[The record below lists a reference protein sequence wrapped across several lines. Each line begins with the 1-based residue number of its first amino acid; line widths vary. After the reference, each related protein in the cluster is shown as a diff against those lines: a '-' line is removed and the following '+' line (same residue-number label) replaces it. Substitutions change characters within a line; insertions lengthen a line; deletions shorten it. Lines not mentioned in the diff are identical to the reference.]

1 MRRLLDIS
9 YTSRIISKMN
19 LIPQE
24 ENNTEQT
31 SALDQTTTTPSTQ
44 EATTSPTST
53 PETSPSPEAVAETT
67 PEQSVAAE
75 ETTETIQAETTA
87 PAELSEEERQYQ
99 ELLNKSDADI
109 AKMSCAQITDDV
121 VLLLQSGELPPRS
134 IIDRY
139 KNVFYSKM
147 NSYLNT
153 VSEENAKLRADAEAQ
168 EIRLKELLNDF
179 KERNRKRQEEIA
191 EEQKANLATKRDLVE
206 RLSKLLTSSESF
218 SIISKEYREI
228 TESWR
233 NTGAVPPGDM
243 RQIQG
248 EFEHLREQFYDL
260 QQINNEFRDYDF
272 KKNLEAKEAIIQRA
286 KELAESTD
294 VTQAARELQ
303 DLHHRWRDVGPVAK
317 ELRKDLWKQFQELSA
332 KINSNN
338 QEYRNQQRTQE
349 GENEAIKRGIITQ
362 IEAINPNDIH
372 TFKDWRTY
380 TDQIKELQAQW
391 RKTGRVPRAVSEEL
405 YLHFRTA
412 CDIFF
417 DKRKEFMRDRNK
429 QISEQGDR
437 KRAII
442 EEIEQ
447 IVAEERWPEGHSRI
461 QELQTEWNEMI
472 HTNKHQALFKR
483 FRAAC
488 DTYYTHHKALYQAQR
503 EESKESVAT
512 AKQLLARAHELAA
525 IEAPSDADR
534 EEAVTLQRDFN
545 QLGYMPRKTRRKLQ
559 DELKEQ
565 MDAFF
570 NKLRASDKPRGDRR
584 GNRNNNR
591 RNFGPASPYGEEYDR
606 IQRRKEQLESDLQT
620 YSNNKERLSVTSRA
634 GENLLKMLE
643 ERCDSMQREIDE
655 LDLKLRDIRKEQRAQ
670 QGADEPADAPEQSK
684 EE

>member
-1 MRRLLDIS
+1 
-9 YTSRIISKMN
+9 MN

-24 ENNTEQT
+24 ENNVEQT

-191 EEQKANLATKRDLVE
+191 EEQKANLTIKRELVE
-206 RLSKLLTSSESF
+206 RLRKLLSSSESF

-228 TESWR
+228 TESWH

-248 EFEHLREQFYDL
+248 EFEHLREEFYDL

-272 KKNLEAKEAIIQRA
+272 KKNLEAKELIIQRA
-286 KELAESTD
+286 KELAESAD

-380 TDQIKELQAQW
+380 TDQIKELQTQW

-483 FRAAC
+483 FREAC

-525 IEAPSDADR
+525 IESPSDADR

-584 GNRNNNR
+584 SNRNNNR
-591 RNFGPASPYGEEYDR
+591 RNFGPTSPYGEEYDR

-620 YSNNKERLSVTSRA
+620 YSNNKERLSVTSSA

-643 ERCDSMQREIDE
+643 ERCDSMQQEIDE

-670 QGADEPADAPEQSK
+670 QEADEPAEAPEQGK

>member
-1 MRRLLDIS
+1 
-9 YTSRIISKMN
+9 MN

-67 PEQSVAAE
+67 PEQSVAAK

-191 EEQKANLATKRDLVE
+191 EEQKANLTIKRELVE
-206 RLSKLLTSSESF
+206 RLRKLLSSSESF

-228 TESWR
+228 TESWH

-248 EFEHLREQFYDL
+248 EFEHLREEFYDL

-272 KKNLEAKEAIIQRA
+272 KKNLEAKELIIQRA
-286 KELAESTD
+286 KELAESAD

-483 FRAAC
+483 FREAC

-503 EESKESVAT
+503 EESKEHIAT

-525 IEAPSDADR
+525 IESPSDADR
-534 EEAVTLQRDFN
+534 EEAVALQRDFN
-545 QLGYMPRKTRRKLQ
+545 QLGYMPRRTRRKLQ

-620 YSNNKERLSVTSRA
+620 YSNNKERLSVTSSA

-643 ERCDSMQREIDE
+643 ERCDSMQQEIDE

-670 QGADEPADAPEQSK
+670 QEGDAPAEAPEQGK

>member
-1 MRRLLDIS
+1 
-9 YTSRIISKMN
+9 MN

-191 EEQKANLATKRDLVE
+191 EEQKANLTIKRELVE
-206 RLSKLLTSSESF
+206 RLRKLLSSSESF

-228 TESWR
+228 TESWH

-248 EFEHLREQFYDL
+248 EFEHLREEFYDL

-272 KKNLEAKEAIIQRA
+272 KKNLEAKELIIQRA
-286 KELAESTD
+286 KELAESAD

-380 TDQIKELQAQW
+380 TDQIKELQTQW

-483 FRAAC
+483 FREAC

-525 IEAPSDADR
+525 IESPSDADR

-606 IQRRKEQLESDLQT
+606 IQRRKEQLENDLQT
-620 YSNNKERLSVTSRA
+620 YSNNKERLSVTSSA

-643 ERCDSMQREIDE
+643 ERCDSMQQEIDE
-655 LDLKLRDIRKEQRAQ
+655 LDLKLRDIRKEQRTQ
-670 QGADEPADAPEQSK
+670 QDADEPAPEAAQP
-684 EE
+684 EEK

>member
-1 MRRLLDIS
+1 
-9 YTSRIISKMN
+9 MN

-44 EATTSPTST
+44 EATTSQANT

-67 PEQSVAAE
+67 PEKSVATE

-332 KINSNN
+332 KINNNN

-380 TDQIKELQAQW
+380 TDQIKELQDQW

-429 QISEQGDR
+429 LISEQGDR

-570 NKLRASDKPRGDRR
+570 NKLRASDKPRGDKR

>member
-1 MRRLLDIS
+1 
-9 YTSRIISKMN
+9 MN

-44 EATTSPTST
+44 EATTSQANTL
-53 PETSPSPEAVAETT
+53 ETSPSPDTAAETT
-67 PEQSVAAE
+67 QEKSVATE
-75 ETTETIQAETTA
+75 ETTETIQSETTA

-332 KINSNN
+332 KINNNN

-380 TDQIKELQAQW
+380 TDQIKELQDQW

-429 QISEQGDR
+429 LISEQGDR

>member
-1 MRRLLDIS
+1 
-9 YTSRIISKMN
+9 MN

-24 ENNTEQT
+24 VNNTEQT

-75 ETTETIQAETTA
+75 ETTETIQAETTV

-191 EEQKANLATKRDLVE
+191 EEQKANLTIKRELVE
-206 RLSKLLTSSESF
+206 RLRKLLSSSESF

-228 TESWR
+228 TESWH

-248 EFEHLREQFYDL
+248 EFEHLREEFYDL

-272 KKNLEAKEAIIQRA
+272 KKNLEAKELIIQRA
-286 KELAESTD
+286 KELAESAD

-380 TDQIKELQAQW
+380 TDQIKELQTQW

-483 FRAAC
+483 FREAC

-525 IEAPSDADR
+525 IESPSDADR

-591 RNFGPASPYGEEYDR
+591 RNFGPTSPYGEEYDR

-620 YSNNKERLSVTSRA
+620 YSNNKERLSVTSSA

-643 ERCDSMQREIDE
+643 ERCDSMQQEIDE

-670 QGADEPADAPEQSK
+670 QETDAPAEAPEQGK

>member
-1 MRRLLDIS
+1 
-9 YTSRIISKMN
+9 MN

-44 EATTSPTST
+44 EATTSQANTL
-53 PETSPSPEAVAETT
+53 ETSPSPEAAAETT
-67 PEQSVAAE
+67 PEKSVATE

-332 KINSNN
+332 KINNNN

-380 TDQIKELQAQW
+380 TDQIKELQDQW

-429 QISEQGDR
+429 LISEQGDR

-534 EEAVTLQRDFN
+534 EEAVTLQRNFN

-620 YSNNKERLSVTSRA
+620 YSNNKERLSVTSSA

>member
-1 MRRLLDIS
+1 
-9 YTSRIISKMN
+9 MN

-31 SALDQTTTTPSTQ
+31 SAPDQTTTTPSTQ
-44 EATTSPTST
+44 EATTSPKST

-67 PEQSVAAE
+67 PEQPVAAE

-191 EEQKANLATKRDLVE
+191 EEQKANLTIKRELVE
-206 RLSKLLTSSESF
+206 RLRKLLSSSESF

-228 TESWR
+228 TESWH

-248 EFEHLREQFYDL
+248 EFEHLREEFYDL

-272 KKNLEAKEAIIQRA
+272 KKNLEAKELIIQRA
-286 KELAESTD
+286 KELAESAD

-483 FRAAC
+483 FREAC

-525 IEAPSDADR
+525 IESPSDADR

-559 DELKEQ
+559 DELKEL

-591 RNFGPASPYGEEYDR
+591 RNFGPTSPYGEEYDR
-606 IQRRKEQLESDLQT
+606 IQHRKEQLESDLQT
-620 YSNNKERLSVTSRA
+620 YSNNKERLSVTSSA

-643 ERCDSMQREIDE
+643 ERCDSMQQEIDE

-670 QGADEPADAPEQSK
+670 QDADAPAEAPEQGK

>member
-1 MRRLLDIS
+1 
-9 YTSRIISKMN
+9 MN
-19 LIPQE
+19 LTPQE
-24 ENNTEQT
+24 ENINQST
-31 SALDQTTTTPSTQ
+31 ALDQTTNTASAQ
-44 EATTSPTST
+44 EATTTPDTT
-53 PETSPSPEAVAETT
+53 PETSSSPETVTQTPQEEPIAEPVAT
-67 PEQSVAAE
+67 E
-75 ETTETIQAETTA
+75 ETTEKIQAETAA
-87 PAELSEEERQYQ
+87 PEELSEEEQQYQ

-139 KNVFYSKM
+139 KSVFYSKM

-191 EEQKANLATKRDLVE
+191 EEQKANLEIKRGLAD
-206 RLSKLLTSSESF
+206 RLRKLLTSSESF
-218 SIISKEYREI
+218 SVISKEYREI

-233 NTGAVPPGDM
+233 NAGAVPPGDM

-332 KINSNN
+332 QINFNN

-362 IEAINPNDIH
+362 IEAINPNEIH
-372 TFKDWRTY
+372 TFKDWRTF

-391 RKTGRVPRAVSEEL
+391 RKTGRVPRAVSDEL

-429 QISEQGDR
+429 LISEQGDR

-503 EESKESVAT
+503 EESKEHIAT
-512 AKQLLARAHELAA
+512 AKELVARARELAA
-525 IEAPSDADR
+525 IEAPSDAER
-534 EEAVTLQRDFN
+534 EEAVALQRDFY
-545 QLGYMPRKTRRKLQ
+545 QIGYMPRKTRGKLQ

-570 NKLRASDKPRGDRR
+570 NKLRASDRPRGDRR

-591 RNFGPASPYGEEYDR
+591 RNFAPSSPYGEEYDR

-620 YSNNKERLSVTSRA
+620 YSNNKERLSVTSSA

-643 ERCDSMQREIDE
+643 ERCDSMQQEIDE

-670 QGADEPADAPEQSK
+670 QEGDTPAPEAEQP
-684 EE
+684 EEK

>member
-1 MRRLLDIS
+1 
-9 YTSRIISKMN
+9 MN

-24 ENNTEQT
+24 VNNTEQT

-75 ETTETIQAETTA
+75 ETTETIQAETTV

-191 EEQKANLATKRDLVE
+191 EEQKANLTIKRELVE
-206 RLSKLLTSSESF
+206 RLRKLLSSSESF

-228 TESWR
+228 TESWH

-248 EFEHLREQFYDL
+248 EFEHLREEFYDL

-272 KKNLEAKEAIIQRA
+272 KKNLEAKELIIQRA
-286 KELAESTD
+286 KELAESAD

-380 TDQIKELQAQW
+380 TDQIKELQTQW

-483 FRAAC
+483 FREAC

-512 AKQLLARAHELAA
+512 AKQLLARAHELAT
-525 IEAPSDADR
+525 IESPSDADR

-591 RNFGPASPYGEEYDR
+591 RNFGPTSPYGEEYDR

-620 YSNNKERLSVTSRA
+620 YSNNKERLSVTSSA

-643 ERCDSMQREIDE
+643 ERCDSMQQEIDE
-655 LDLKLRDIRKEQRAQ
+655 LDLKLRDIRREQRAQ
-670 QGADEPADAPEQSK
+670 QETDAPAEAPEQGK

>member
-1 MRRLLDIS
+1 
-9 YTSRIISKMN
+9 MN

-44 EATTSPTST
+44 EATTSPANT
-53 PETSPSPEAVAETT
+53 PETSPSPDTATETT
-67 PEQSVAAE
+67 QEQPVTTE

-87 PAELSEEERQYQ
+87 PTELSEEERQYQ

-191 EEQKANLATKRDLVE
+191 EEQKANLAIKRELVE

-218 SIISKEYREI
+218 GVISKEYREI

-233 NTGAVPPGDM
+233 STGAVPPGDM

-260 QQINNEFRDYDF
+260 QQINNDFRDYDF

-286 KELAESTD
+286 KELSESTD

-380 TDQIKELQAQW
+380 TDQIKELQDQW

-417 DKRKEFMRDRNK
+417 DKRKEFMRERNK

-503 EESKESVAT
+503 EESKEHIAT

-545 QLGYMPRKTRRKLQ
+545 QLGYMPRRTRRKLQ

-620 YSNNKERLSVTSRA
+620 YSNNKERLSVTSSA

-643 ERCDSMQREIDE
+643 ERCDSMQQEIDE

-670 QGADEPADAPEQSK
+670 QEADQPADAPEQSK

>member
-1 MRRLLDIS
+1 
-9 YTSRIISKMN
+9 MN

-24 ENNTEQT
+24 ENKIEQT
-31 SALDQTTTTPSTQ
+31 SALDQTTTTPSAQ
-44 EATTSPTST
+44 EATTSPANT
-53 PETSPSPEAVAETT
+53 PETSPSPDTTTETTQEKPVAESTAT
-67 PEQSVAAE
+67 E
-75 ETTETIQAETTA
+75 ETTETIQAETAATT
-87 PAELSEEERQYQ
+87 ELSEEERQYQ

-191 EEQKANLATKRDLVE
+191 EEQKANLATKRELVE

-218 SIISKEYREI
+218 GVISKEYREI

-286 KELAESTD
+286 KELSESAD

-417 DKRKEFMRDRNK
+417 DKRKEFMRERNK

-503 EESKESVAT
+503 EESKEHIAT
-512 AKQLLARAHELAA
+512 AKKLLARAHELAA

-545 QLGYMPRKTRRKLQ
+545 QLGYMPRRTRRKLQ

-570 NKLRASDKPRGDRR
+570 NKLRASDRPRGDRR

-620 YSNNKERLSVTSRA
+620 YSNNKERLSVTSSA

-643 ERCDSMQREIDE
+643 ERCDSMQQEIDE

-670 QGADEPADAPEQSK
+670 QEADQPADAPEQSK

>member
-1 MRRLLDIS
+1 
-9 YTSRIISKMN
+9 MN

-24 ENNTEQT
+24 ENNVEQT

-99 ELLNKSDADI
+99 ELLNKNDADI

-191 EEQKANLATKRDLVE
+191 EEQKANLTIKRELVE
-206 RLSKLLTSSESF
+206 RLRKLLSSSESF

-228 TESWR
+228 TESWH

-248 EFEHLREQFYDL
+248 EFEHLREEFYDL

-272 KKNLEAKEAIIQRA
+272 KKNLEAKELIIQRA
-286 KELAESTD
+286 KELAESAD

-380 TDQIKELQAQW
+380 TDQIKELQTQW

-483 FRAAC
+483 FREAC

-525 IEAPSDADR
+525 IESPSDADR

-559 DELKEQ
+559 DELKEL

-620 YSNNKERLSVTSRA
+620 YSNNKERLSVTSSA

-643 ERCDSMQREIDE
+643 ERCDSMQQEIDE

-670 QGADEPADAPEQSK
+670 QEADEPAEAPEQGK

>member
-1 MRRLLDIS
+1 
-9 YTSRIISKMN
+9 MN

-24 ENNTEQT
+24 ENVEQT

-44 EATTSPTST
+44 EATTSQANTL
-53 PETSPSPEAVAETT
+53 ETSPSPDTAAETT
-67 PEQSVAAE
+67 QEKSVATE

-332 KINSNN
+332 KINNNN

-380 TDQIKELQAQW
+380 TDQIKELQDQW

-417 DKRKEFMRDRNK
+417 DKRKEFMRDRN
-429 QISEQGDR
+429 QLISEQGDR

-525 IEAPSDADR
+525 IESPSDADR
-534 EEAVTLQRDFN
+534 EEAVTLQRNFN

-620 YSNNKERLSVTSRA
+620 YSNNKERLSVTSSA

>member
-1 MRRLLDIS
+1 
-9 YTSRIISKMN
+9 MN

-24 ENNTEQT
+24 ENVEQT

-44 EATTSPTST
+44 EATTSQTNT
-53 PETSPSPEAVAETT
+53 LETSPSPDTTAETT
-67 PEQSVAAE
+67 QEKSVATE

-332 KINSNN
+332 KINNNN

-380 TDQIKELQAQW
+380 TDQIKELQDQW

-429 QISEQGDR
+429 LISEQGDR

>member
-1 MRRLLDIS
+1 
-9 YTSRIISKMN
+9 MN

-24 ENNTEQT
+24 ENKIEQT
-31 SALDQTTTTPSTQ
+31 SALDQTTTTPSAQ
-44 EATTSPTST
+44 EATTSPANT
-53 PETSPSPEAVAETT
+53 PETSPSPDTTTETTQEKPVAESTAT
-67 PEQSVAAE
+67 E
-75 ETTETIQAETTA
+75 ETTETIQAETAATT
-87 PAELSEEERQYQ
+87 ELSEEERQYQ

-191 EEQKANLATKRDLVE
+191 EEQKTNLATKRELVE

-218 SIISKEYREI
+218 GVISKEYREI

-286 KELAESTD
+286 KELSESAD

-380 TDQIKELQAQW
+380 TDQIKELQTQW

-417 DKRKEFMRDRNK
+417 DKRKEFMRERNK

-503 EESKESVAT
+503 EESKEHIAT

-545 QLGYMPRKTRRKLQ
+545 QLGYMPRRTRRKLQ

-570 NKLRASDKPRGDRR
+570 NKLRASDRPRGDRR

-620 YSNNKERLSVTSRA
+620 YSNNKERLSVTSSA

-643 ERCDSMQREIDE
+643 ERCDSMQQEIDE

-670 QGADEPADAPEQSK
+670 QESDQPADAPEQSK

>member
-1 MRRLLDIS
+1 
-9 YTSRIISKMN
+9 MN
-19 LIPQE
+19 LTPQE
-24 ENNTEQT
+24 ENKIEQT
-31 SALDQTTTTPSTQ
+31 SALDQTTTTPSAQ
-44 EATTSPTST
+44 EATTSPANT
-53 PETSPSPEAVAETT
+53 PETSPSPDTTTETTQEKPVAESTAT
-67 PEQSVAAE
+67 E
-75 ETTETIQAETTA
+75 ETTETIQAETAATT
-87 PAELSEEERQYQ
+87 ELSEEERQYQ

-191 EEQKANLATKRDLVE
+191 EEQKANLATKRELVE

-218 SIISKEYREI
+218 GVISKEYREI

-286 KELAESTD
+286 KELSESAD

-380 TDQIKELQAQW
+380 TDQIKELQDQW

-417 DKRKEFMRDRNK
+417 DKRKEFMRERNK
-429 QISEQGDR
+429 LISEQGDR

-503 EESKESVAT
+503 EESKEHIAT

-525 IEAPSDADR
+525 IEAPSDAER

-545 QLGYMPRKTRRKLQ
+545 QLGYMPRRTRRKLQ

-570 NKLRASDKPRGDRR
+570 NKLRASDRPRGDRR

-620 YSNNKERLSVTSRA
+620 YSNNKERLSVTSSA

-643 ERCDSMQREIDE
+643 ERCDSMQQEIDE

-670 QGADEPADAPEQSK
+670 QESDQPADAPEQSK

>member
-1 MRRLLDIS
+1 
-9 YTSRIISKMN
+9 MN
-19 LIPQE
+19 LTPQE
-24 ENNTEQT
+24 ENKIEQT
-31 SALDQTTTTPSTQ
+31 SALDQTTTTPSAQ
-44 EATTSPTST
+44 ETTTSPANT
-53 PETSPSPEAVAETT
+53 PETSPSPDTTTETTQEKPVAESTAT
-67 PEQSVAAE
+67 E
-75 ETTETIQAETTA
+75 ETTETIQAETAATT
-87 PAELSEEERQYQ
+87 ELSEEERQYQ

-191 EEQKANLATKRDLVE
+191 EEQKANLATKRELVE

-218 SIISKEYREI
+218 GVISKEYREI

-286 KELAESTD
+286 KELSESAD

-380 TDQIKELQAQW
+380 TDQIKELQTQW

-417 DKRKEFMRDRNK
+417 DKRKEFMRERNK
-429 QISEQGDR
+429 LISEQGDR

-503 EESKESVAT
+503 EESKEHIAT

-525 IEAPSDADR
+525 IEAPSDAER

-545 QLGYMPRKTRRKLQ
+545 QLGYMPRRTRRKLQ

-570 NKLRASDKPRGDRR
+570 NKLRASDRPRGDRR

-620 YSNNKERLSVTSRA
+620 YSNNKERLSVTSSA

-643 ERCDSMQREIDE
+643 ERCDSMQQEIDE

-670 QGADEPADAPEQSK
+670 QESDQPADAPEQSK

>member
-1 MRRLLDIS
+1 
-9 YTSRIISKMN
+9 MN

-53 PETSPSPEAVAETT
+53 LETSPSPDTALETT
-67 PEQSVAAE
+67 QEKSVTTE

-87 PAELSEEERQYQ
+87 PTELSEEERQYQ

-191 EEQKANLATKRDLVE
+191 EEQKANLAIKRELVE

-218 SIISKEYREI
+218 GVISKEYREI

-233 NTGAVPPGDM
+233 STGAVPPGDM

-260 QQINNEFRDYDF
+260 QQINNDFRDYDF

-286 KELAESTD
+286 KELSESTD

-417 DKRKEFMRDRNK
+417 DKRKEFMRERNK

-503 EESKESVAT
+503 EESKEHIAT
-512 AKQLLARAHELAA
+512 AKKLLARAHELAA

-545 QLGYMPRKTRRKLQ
+545 QLGYMPRRTRRKLQ

-570 NKLRASDKPRGDRR
+570 NKLRASDRPRGDRR

-620 YSNNKERLSVTSRA
+620 YSNNKERLSVTSSA

-643 ERCDSMQREIDE
+643 ERCDSMQQEIDE

-670 QGADEPADAPEQSK
+670 QEADQPADAPEQSK

>member
-1 MRRLLDIS
+1 
-9 YTSRIISKMN
+9 MN

-31 SALDQTTTTPSTQ
+31 SAPDQTTTTPSTQ
-44 EATTSPTST
+44 EATTSPKST

-67 PEQSVAAE
+67 PEQPVAAE

-191 EEQKANLATKRDLVE
+191 EEQKANLTIKRELVE
-206 RLSKLLTSSESF
+206 RLRKLLSSSESF

-228 TESWR
+228 TESWH

-248 EFEHLREQFYDL
+248 EFEHLREEFYDL

-272 KKNLEAKEAIIQRA
+272 KKNLEAKELIIQRA
-286 KELAESTD
+286 KELAESAD

-483 FRAAC
+483 FREAC

-503 EESKESVAT
+503 EESKEHIAT

-525 IEAPSDADR
+525 IESPSDADR
-534 EEAVTLQRDFN
+534 EEAVALQRDFN
-545 QLGYMPRKTRRKLQ
+545 QLGYMPRRTRRKLQ

-606 IQRRKEQLESDLQT
+606 IQHRKEQLESDLQT
-620 YSNNKERLSVTSRA
+620 YSNNKERLSVTSSA

-643 ERCDSMQREIDE
+643 ERCDSMQQEIDE

-670 QGADEPADAPEQSK
+670 QEADEPAEAPEQGK

>member
-1 MRRLLDIS
+1 
-9 YTSRIISKMN
+9 MN
-19 LIPQE
+19 LTPQE
-24 ENNTEQT
+24 ENKIEQT
-31 SALDQTTTTPSTQ
+31 SALDQTTTTPSAQ
-44 EATTSPTST
+44 EATTSPANT
-53 PETSPSPEAVAETT
+53 PETSPSPDTTTETTQEKPVAESTAT
-67 PEQSVAAE
+67 E
-75 ETTETIQAETTA
+75 ETTETIQAETAATT
-87 PAELSEEERQYQ
+87 ELSEEERQYQ

-109 AKMSCAQITDDV
+109 AKMSCVQITDDV

-191 EEQKANLATKRDLVE
+191 EEQKANLATKRELVE

-218 SIISKEYREI
+218 GVISKEYREI

-233 NTGAVPPGDM
+233 NTGAVTPSDM

-286 KELAESTD
+286 KELSESAD

-380 TDQIKELQAQW
+380 TDQIKELQTQW

-417 DKRKEFMRDRNK
+417 DKRKEFMRERNK
-429 QISEQGDR
+429 LISEQGDR

-503 EESKESVAT
+503 EESKEHIAT

-525 IEAPSDADR
+525 IEAPSDAER

-545 QLGYMPRKTRRKLQ
+545 QLGYMPRRTRRKLQ

-570 NKLRASDKPRGDRR
+570 NKLRASDRPRGDRR

-620 YSNNKERLSVTSRA
+620 YSNNKERLSVTSSA

-643 ERCDSMQREIDE
+643 ERCDSMQQEIDE

-670 QGADEPADAPEQSK
+670 QESDQPADAPEQSK

>member
-1 MRRLLDIS
+1 
-9 YTSRIISKMN
+9 MN

-24 ENNTEQT
+24 VNNTEQT

-67 PEQSVAAE
+67 PEQPVAAE

-191 EEQKANLATKRDLVE
+191 EEQKANLTIKRELVE
-206 RLSKLLTSSESF
+206 RLRKLLSSSESF

-228 TESWR
+228 TESWH

-248 EFEHLREQFYDL
+248 EFEHLREEFYDL

-272 KKNLEAKEAIIQRA
+272 KKNLEAKELIIQRA
-286 KELAESTD
+286 KELAESAD

-503 EESKESVAT
+503 EESKEHIAT

-545 QLGYMPRKTRRKLQ
+545 QLGYMPRRTRRKLQ

-620 YSNNKERLSVTSRA
+620 YSNNKERLSVTSSA

-643 ERCDSMQREIDE
+643 ERCDSMQQEIDE

-670 QGADEPADAPEQSK
+670 QEGDEPAPEAAQP
-684 EE
+684 EEK

>member
-1 MRRLLDIS
+1 
-9 YTSRIISKMN
+9 MN

-24 ENNTEQT
+24 ENNVEQT

-191 EEQKANLATKRDLVE
+191 EEQKANLTIKRELVE
-206 RLSKLLTSSESF
+206 RLRKLLSSSESF

-228 TESWR
+228 TESWH

-248 EFEHLREQFYDL
+248 EFEHLREEFYDL

-272 KKNLEAKEAIIQRA
+272 KKNLEAKELIIQRA
-286 KELAESTD
+286 KELAESAD

-483 FRAAC
+483 FREAC

-525 IEAPSDADR
+525 IESPSDADR

-620 YSNNKERLSVTSRA
+620 YSNNKERLSVTSSA

-643 ERCDSMQREIDE
+643 ERCDSMQQEIDE

-670 QGADEPADAPEQSK
+670 QEADAPAEAPEQGK

>member
-1 MRRLLDIS
+1 
-9 YTSRIISKMN
+9 MN

-24 ENNTEQT
+24 ENVEQT

-44 EATTSPTST
+44 EATTSQANT

-67 PEQSVAAE
+67 PEKSVATE

-332 KINSNN
+332 KINNNN

-380 TDQIKELQAQW
+380 TDQIKELQDQW

-429 QISEQGDR
+429 LISEQGDR

>member
-1 MRRLLDIS
+1 
-9 YTSRIISKMN
+9 MN

-24 ENNTEQT
+24 VNNTEQT

-75 ETTETIQAETTA
+75 ETTETIQAETTV

-191 EEQKANLATKRDLVE
+191 EEQKANLTIKRELVE
-206 RLSKLLTSSESF
+206 RLRKLLSSSESF

-228 TESWR
+228 TESWH

-248 EFEHLREQFYDL
+248 EFEHLREEFYDL

-272 KKNLEAKEAIIQRA
+272 KKNLEAKELIIQRA
-286 KELAESTD
+286 KELAESAD

-362 IEAINPNDIH
+362 I
-372 TFKDWRTY
+372 
-380 TDQIKELQAQW
+380 
-391 RKTGRVPRAVSEEL
+391 
-405 YLHFRTA
+405 
-412 CDIFF
+412 
-417 DKRKEFMRDRNK
+417 
-429 QISEQGDR
+429 
-437 KRAII
+437 
-442 EEIEQ
+442 
-447 IVAEERWPEGHSRI
+447 
-461 QELQTEWNEMI
+461 
-472 HTNKHQALFKR
+472 
-483 FRAAC
+483 
-488 DTYYTHHKALYQAQR
+488 
-503 EESKESVAT
+503 
-512 AKQLLARAHELAA
+512 
-525 IEAPSDADR
+525 
-534 EEAVTLQRDFN
+534 
-545 QLGYMPRKTRRKLQ
+545 
-559 DELKEQ
+559 
-565 MDAFF
+565 
-570 NKLRASDKPRGDRR
+570 
-584 GNRNNNR
+584 
-591 RNFGPASPYGEEYDR
+591 
-606 IQRRKEQLESDLQT
+606 
-620 YSNNKERLSVTSRA
+620 
-634 GENLLKMLE
+634 
-643 ERCDSMQREIDE
+643 
-655 LDLKLRDIRKEQRAQ
+655 
-670 QGADEPADAPEQSK
+670 
-684 EE
+684 

>member
-1 MRRLLDIS
+1 
-9 YTSRIISKMN
+9 MN

-24 ENNTEQT
+24 ENVEQT

-44 EATTSPTST
+44 EATTSQANTL
-53 PETSPSPEAVAETT
+53 ETSPSPDTAAETT
-67 PEQSVAAE
+67 QEKSVATE
-75 ETTETIQAETTA
+75 EPTETIQVETTA

-332 KINSNN
+332 KINNNN

-380 TDQIKELQAQW
+380 TDQIKELQDQW

-429 QISEQGDR
+429 LISEQGDR

>member
-1 MRRLLDIS
+1 
-9 YTSRIISKMN
+9 MN
-19 LIPQE
+19 LTPQE
-24 ENNTEQT
+24 ENKIEQT
-31 SALDQTTTTPSTQ
+31 SALDQTTTTPSAQ
-44 EATTSPTST
+44 EATTSPANT
-53 PETSPSPEAVAETT
+53 PETSPSPDTTTETTQEKPVAESTAT
-67 PEQSVAAE
+67 E
-75 ETTETIQAETTA
+75 ETTETIQAETAATT
-87 PAELSEEERQYQ
+87 ELSEEERQYQ

-191 EEQKANLATKRDLVE
+191 EEQKANLATKRELVE

-218 SIISKEYREI
+218 GVISKEYREI

-286 KELAESTD
+286 KELSESAD

-380 TDQIKELQAQW
+380 TDQIKELQTQW

-417 DKRKEFMRDRNK
+417 DKRKEFMRERNK
-429 QISEQGDR
+429 LISEQGDR

-503 EESKESVAT
+503 EESKEHIAT

-525 IEAPSDADR
+525 IEAPSDAER

-545 QLGYMPRKTRRKLQ
+545 QLGYMPRRTRRKLQ

-570 NKLRASDKPRGDRR
+570 NKLRASDRPRGDRR

-620 YSNNKERLSVTSRA
+620 YSNNKERLSVTSSA

-643 ERCDSMQREIDE
+643 ERCDSMQQEIDE

-670 QGADEPADAPEQSK
+670 QESDQPADASEQSK

>member
-1 MRRLLDIS
+1 
-9 YTSRIISKMN
+9 MN

-24 ENNTEQT
+24 VNNTEQT

-44 EATTSPTST
+44 EATTSQANT

-67 PEQSVAAE
+67 PEKSVATE

-332 KINSNN
+332 KINNNN

-380 TDQIKELQAQW
+380 TDQIKELQDQW

-429 QISEQGDR
+429 LISEQGDR

>member
-1 MRRLLDIS
+1 
-9 YTSRIISKMN
+9 MN

-53 PETSPSPEAVAETT
+53 PETSPSPEVVAETT

-191 EEQKANLATKRDLVE
+191 EEQKANLTIKRELVE
-206 RLSKLLTSSESF
+206 RLRKLLSSSESF

-228 TESWR
+228 TESWH

-248 EFEHLREQFYDL
+248 EFEHLREEFYDL

-272 KKNLEAKEAIIQRA
+272 KKNLEAKELIIQRA
-286 KELAESTD
+286 KELAESAD

-483 FRAAC
+483 FREAC

-525 IEAPSDADR
+525 IESPSDADR

-620 YSNNKERLSVTSRA
+620 YSNNKERLSVTSSA

-643 ERCDSMQREIDE
+643 ERCDSMQQEIDE

-670 QGADEPADAPEQSK
+670 QDADEPAPEAAQP
-684 EE
+684 EEK

>member
-1 MRRLLDIS
+1 
-9 YTSRIISKMN
+9 MN

-67 PEQSVAAE
+67 PEQPVAAE

-191 EEQKANLATKRDLVE
+191 EEQKANLTIKRELVE
-206 RLSKLLTSSESF
+206 RLRKLLSSSESF
-218 SIISKEYREI
+218 SVISKEYREI
-228 TESWR
+228 TESWH

-248 EFEHLREQFYDL
+248 EFEHLREEFYDL

-272 KKNLEAKEAIIQRA
+272 KKNLEAKELIIQRA
-286 KELAESTD
+286 KELAESAD

-461 QELQTEWNEMI
+461 QELQTE
-472 HTNKHQALFKR
+472 
-483 FRAAC
+483 
-488 DTYYTHHKALYQAQR
+488 
-503 EESKESVAT
+503 
-512 AKQLLARAHELAA
+512 
-525 IEAPSDADR
+525 
-534 EEAVTLQRDFN
+534 
-545 QLGYMPRKTRRKLQ
+545 
-559 DELKEQ
+559 
-565 MDAFF
+565 
-570 NKLRASDKPRGDRR
+570 
-584 GNRNNNR
+584 
-591 RNFGPASPYGEEYDR
+591 
-606 IQRRKEQLESDLQT
+606 
-620 YSNNKERLSVTSRA
+620 
-634 GENLLKMLE
+634 
-643 ERCDSMQREIDE
+643 
-655 LDLKLRDIRKEQRAQ
+655 
-670 QGADEPADAPEQSK
+670 
-684 EE
+684 

>member
-1 MRRLLDIS
+1 
-9 YTSRIISKMN
+9 MN

-53 PETSPSPEAVAETT
+53 LETSPSPDTALETT
-67 PEQSVAAE
+67 QEKSVTTE

-87 PAELSEEERQYQ
+87 PTELSEEERQYQ

-153 VSEENAKLRADAEAQ
+153 VSEENAKLRAEAEAQ

-191 EEQKANLATKRDLVE
+191 EEQKANLAIKRELVE

-218 SIISKEYREI
+218 GVISKEYREI

-233 NTGAVPPGDM
+233 STGAVPPGDM

-260 QQINNEFRDYDF
+260 QQINNDFRDYDF

-286 KELAESTD
+286 KELSESTD

-380 TDQIKELQAQW
+380 TDQIKELQDQW

-417 DKRKEFMRDRNK
+417 DKRKEFMRERNK

-503 EESKESVAT
+503 EESKEHIAT

-545 QLGYMPRKTRRKLQ
+545 QLGYMPRRTRRKLQ

-570 NKLRASDKPRGDRR
+570 NKLRASDRPRGDRR

-620 YSNNKERLSVTSRA
+620 YSNNKERLSVTSSA

-643 ERCDSMQREIDE
+643 ERCDSMQQEIDE

-670 QGADEPADAPEQSK
+670 QEADQPADAPEQSK

>member
-1 MRRLLDIS
+1 M
-9 YTSRIISKMN
+9 
-19 LIPQE
+19 
-24 ENNTEQT
+24 
-31 SALDQTTTTPSTQ
+31 AL
-44 EATTSPTST
+44 
-53 PETSPSPEAVAETT
+53 ETSPSPDTALETT
-67 PEQSVAAE
+67 QEKSVTTE

-87 PAELSEEERQYQ
+87 PTELSEEERQYQ

-153 VSEENAKLRADAEAQ
+153 VSEENAKLRAEAEAQ

-191 EEQKANLATKRDLVE
+191 EEQKANLAIKRELVE

-218 SIISKEYREI
+218 GVISKEYREI

-233 NTGAVPPGDM
+233 STGAVPPGDM

-260 QQINNEFRDYDF
+260 QQINNDFRDYDF

-286 KELAESTD
+286 KELSESTD

-380 TDQIKELQAQW
+380 TDQIKELQTQW

-417 DKRKEFMRDRNK
+417 DKRKEFMRERNK

-503 EESKESVAT
+503 EESKEHIAT

-545 QLGYMPRKTRRKLQ
+545 QLGYMPRRTRRKLQ

-570 NKLRASDKPRGDRR
+570 NKLRASDRPRGDRR

-620 YSNNKERLSVTSRA
+620 YSNNKERLSVTSSA

-643 ERCDSMQREIDE
+643 ERCDSMQQEIDE

-670 QGADEPADAPEQSK
+670 QEADQPADAPEQSK

>member
-1 MRRLLDIS
+1 
-9 YTSRIISKMN
+9 MN

-191 EEQKANLATKRDLVE
+191 EEQKANLTIKRELVE
-206 RLSKLLTSSESF
+206 RLRKLLSSSESF

-228 TESWR
+228 TESWH

-248 EFEHLREQFYDL
+248 EFEHLREEFYDL

-272 KKNLEAKEAIIQRA
+272 KKNLEAKELIIQRA
-286 KELAESTD
+286 KELAESAD

-483 FRAAC
+483 FREAC

-525 IEAPSDADR
+525 IESPSDADR

-620 YSNNKERLSVTSRA
+620 YSNNKERLSVTSSA

-643 ERCDSMQREIDE
+643 ERCDSMQQEIDE

-670 QGADEPADAPEQSK
+670 QEGDEPAPEAAQP
-684 EE
+684 EEK

>member
-1 MRRLLDIS
+1 
-9 YTSRIISKMN
+9 MN

-53 PETSPSPEAVAETT
+53 PETSPSPEAVAEMT

-191 EEQKANLATKRDLVE
+191 EEQKANLTIKRELVE
-206 RLSKLLTSSESF
+206 RLRKLLSSSESF

-228 TESWR
+228 TESWH

-248 EFEHLREQFYDL
+248 EFEHLREEFYDL

-272 KKNLEAKEAIIQRA
+272 KKNLEAKELIIQRA
-286 KELAESTD
+286 KELAESAD

-483 FRAAC
+483 FREAC

-525 IEAPSDADR
+525 IESPSDADR

-620 YSNNKERLSVTSRA
+620 YSNNKERLSVTSSA

-643 ERCDSMQREIDE
+643 ERCDSMQQEIDE

-670 QGADEPADAPEQSK
+670 QEGDEPAPEAAQP
-684 EE
+684 EEK

>member
-1 MRRLLDIS
+1 
-9 YTSRIISKMN
+9 MN

-24 ENNTEQT
+24 VNNTEQT

-191 EEQKANLATKRDLVE
+191 EEQKANLTIKRELVE
-206 RLSKLLTSSESF
+206 RLRKLLSSSESF

-228 TESWR
+228 TESWH

-248 EFEHLREQFYDL
+248 EFEHLREEFYDL

-272 KKNLEAKEAIIQRA
+272 KKNLEAKELIIQRA
-286 KELAESTD
+286 KELAESAD

-380 TDQIKELQAQW
+380 TDQIKELQTQW

-483 FRAAC
+483 FREAC

-525 IEAPSDADR
+525 IESPSDADR

-591 RNFGPASPYGEEYDR
+591 RNFGPTSPYGEEYDR

-620 YSNNKERLSVTSRA
+620 YSNNKERLSVTSSA

-643 ERCDSMQREIDE
+643 ERCDSMQQEIDE

-670 QGADEPADAPEQSK
+670 QGADEPAPEAAQP
-684 EE
+684 EEK

>member
-1 MRRLLDIS
+1 
-9 YTSRIISKMN
+9 MN
-19 LIPQE
+19 LTPQE
-24 ENNTEQT
+24 ENKIEQT
-31 SALDQTTTTPSTQ
+31 SALDQTTTTPSAQ
-44 EATTSPTST
+44 EATTSPANT
-53 PETSPSPEAVAETT
+53 PETSPSPDTTTETTQEKPVAESTAT
-67 PEQSVAAE
+67 E
-75 ETTETIQAETTA
+75 ETTETIQAETAATT
-87 PAELSEEERQYQ
+87 ELSEEERQYQ

-191 EEQKANLATKRDLVE
+191 EEQKANLATKRELVE

-218 SIISKEYREI
+218 GVISKEYREI

-286 KELAESTD
+286 KELSESAD

-380 TDQIKELQAQW
+380 TDQIKELQTQW

-417 DKRKEFMRDRNK
+417 DKRKEFMRERNK
-429 QISEQGDR
+429 LISEQGDR

-503 EESKESVAT
+503 EESKEHIAT

-525 IEAPSDADR
+525 IEAPSDAER

-545 QLGYMPRKTRRKLQ
+545 QLGYMPRRTRRKLQ

-570 NKLRASDKPRGDRR
+570 NKLRACDRPRGDRR

-620 YSNNKERLSVTSRA
+620 YSNNKERLSVTSSA

-643 ERCDSMQREIDE
+643 ERCDSMQQEIDE

-670 QGADEPADAPEQSK
+670 QESDQPADAPEQSK

>member
-1 MRRLLDIS
+1 
-9 YTSRIISKMN
+9 MN

-53 PETSPSPEAVAETT
+53 LETSPSPDTATETT
-67 PEQSVAAE
+67 QEKSVTTE

-87 PAELSEEERQYQ
+87 TTELSEEERQYQ

-153 VSEENAKLRADAEAQ
+153 VSEENAKLRAEAEAQ

-191 EEQKANLATKRDLVE
+191 EEQKANLAIKRELVE

-218 SIISKEYREI
+218 GVISKEYREI

-233 NTGAVPPGDM
+233 STGAVPPGDM

-260 QQINNEFRDYDF
+260 QQINNDFRDYDF

-286 KELAESTD
+286 KELSESTD

-380 TDQIKELQAQW
+380 TDQIKELQDQW

-417 DKRKEFMRDRNK
+417 DKRKEFMRERNK

-503 EESKESVAT
+503 EESKEHMAT

-545 QLGYMPRKTRRKLQ
+545 QLGYMPRRTRRKLQ

-570 NKLRASDKPRGDRR
+570 NKLRASDRPRGDRR

-620 YSNNKERLSVTSRA
+620 YSNNKERLSVTSSA

-643 ERCDSMQREIDE
+643 ERCDSMQQEIDE

-670 QGADEPADAPEQSK
+670 QEADQPADAPEQSK